1 MMHELHHLSTHLAAN
16 PHHEPVFDSAGGPDV
31 YSGVRIDY
39 KGEQVNAVNFLAV
52 LEGNSA
58 AVANKGSGRV
68 IASGPRDK
76 VFLFYSD
83 HGAAGV
89 VGMPSGP
96 FLYAD
101 ELMAA
106 IRRKFQKHGFKE
118 MVM

>member
-1 MMHELHHLSTHLAAN
+1 
-16 PHHEPVFDSAGGPDV
+16 V

-39 KGEQVNAVNFLAV
+39 KGEHVNAANFLAV
-52 LEGNSA
+52 LEGNAA

-68 IASGPRDK
+68 IASGSRDK

-89 VGMPSGP
+89 LGMPSGP

-101 ELMAA
+101 ELMAS
-106 IRRKFQKHGFKE
+106 IRRKFQKHGFNE